1 MIVSNFKTMAERF
14 PDCDT
19 KELQQFKENA
29 ENSNTKKSTKTWLT
43 VWTTWT
49 EEKGYSPDIV
59 SYEAKELDEK
69 LQRFFAEVRKKDGSD
84 YEPDSLRV
92 MIASLDRHLKE
103 AGSNMSI
110 AKDREFVNSRKVLEG
125 KARFLRE
132 QGYGKRPRAS
142 KALTTEDEELLWS
155 KGLLGSQ
162 SPKSLIATMW
172 FVLTQHF
179 GLRGCQEHHD
189 MYVEDFSF
197 SKDDNGVEYITYEEN
212 PTKTRQGG
220 LRKKRR
226 VVQPKMFA
234 TGGPR
239 CPVKLLKT
247 FLSHRPEEM
256 KNSGPF
262 YLAVIE
268 RPKSQVWYKRQRMGI
283 HSINSFMKSMAA
295 QAEIED
301 KRLTNHSARKT
312 LVKKLKA
319 ANQPRS
325 AIIGVTGHTNERSL
339 ADYEEGDEN
348 EQRLISSIISSAG
361 QASTSNQRRPLQNVG
376 LSSAVENTLMMNEE
390 QLMTINNF
398 HGCQVTINYQLSQKF
413 PEPKCNVPQAEPIAD
428 NC

>member
-1 MIVSNFKTMAERF
+1 MLCFLTHYKPRGFFQVSSPITFFYT
-14 PDCDT
+14 T
-19 KELQQFKENA
+19 
-29 ENSNTKKSTKTWLT
+29 TTKTWNT
-43 VWTTWT
+43 VWTAWA

-59 SYEAKELDEK
+59 SHKAKKLDEK
-69 LQRFFAEVRKKDGSD
+69 LQKFFAEVRKKDGSD
-84 YEPDSLRV
+84 YEPDSLQV
-92 MIASLDRHLKE
+92 MVTSLDRHLKE
-103 AGSNMSI
+103 AGYS
-110 AKDREFVNSRKVLEG
+110 
-125 KARFLRE
+125 
-132 QGYGKRPRAS
+132 KRPRAS

-162 SPKSLIATMW
+162 SSKSLIATMW

-179 GLRGCQEHHD
+179 GLRGCQEHHE

-197 SKDDNGVEYITYEEN
+197 SKDDNGVEYVTYEEN

-256 KNSGPF
+256 KSSGPF

-283 HSINSFMKSMAA
+283 HSINSFMKSLAV
-295 QAEIED
+295 QGEIEG

-348 EQRLISSIISSAG
+348 EQRLISSIISSDG
-361 QASTSNQRRPLQNVG
+361 QANTSNQRRPLQNVG

-390 QLMTINNF
+390 RLTTINNF

-413 PEPKCNVPQAEPIAD
+413 PEPRCSVPQAESIAD
-428 NC
+428 DC

>member
-1 MIVSNFKTMAERF
+1 MADRF
-14 PDCDT
+14 PDCDA

-29 ENSNTKKSTKTWLT
+29 ENSNTKKSTKTWVT
-43 VWTTWT
+43 VWTTWA

-59 SYEAKELDEK
+59 SHEAKELDEM
-69 LQRFFAEVRKKDGSD
+69 LQKFFAEVRKKDGSD

-103 AGSNMSI
+103 AGSSISI

-162 SPKSLIATMW
+162 SPKSLITTMW
-172 FVLTQHF
+172 FLLTQHS

-197 SKDDNGVEYITYEEN
+197 TKDDNGVEYITYEEN

-283 HSINSFMKSMAA
+283 HSINSFMKSMAL
-295 QAEIED
+295 QGEIEG

-348 EQRLISSIISSAG
+348 EQRLISSIISSDG

-376 LSSAVENTLMMNEE
+376 LSSDVENTLMMNEE
-390 QLMTINNF
+390 RLTTINNF

-413 PEPKCNVPQAEPIAD
+413 PEPRCSVPQAESIAD
-428 NC
+428 DC